1 MLDKDPSFKAP
12 SRKHQPKGL
21 TFLFEDRDIIV
32 VDKSPGL
39 LTMGTER
46 EKENTAHFLLNDYI
60 RKGNSRSRNRVYI
73 VHRLD
78 RETSGVLIFAKSEGA
93 KEYLQDKWKNFS
105 KKYFAVVHGKL
116 AKPEGVFTSYLMENK
131 AFRVYSTNDPN
142 GKYAQT
148 GYKVIRQSDLFSL
161 VEVDLFTGRKHQ
173 IRVHF
178 SEAGHPVAGD
188 KIYGAADKSVKRLA
202 LHAASLTIT
211 HPFNGREMK
220 FETDV
225 PPYFK
230 TLLKQRD

>member
-1 MLDKDPSFKAP
+1 MHDQHPSFKAP

-21 TFLFEDRDIIV
+21 TFLYEDRDIIV

-46 EKENTAHFLLNDYI
+46 EKENTAHFLLNDYV

-78 RETSGVLIFAKSEGA
+78 RETSGVLIFAKSEKA
-93 KEYLQDKWKNFS
+93 KEYLQDKWKTFT
-105 KKYFAVVHGKL
+105 KKYFAVVHGRLSKT
-116 AKPEGVFTSYLMENK
+116 EGMFTSYLMENK

-142 GKYAQT
+142 GKFAQT

-188 KIYGAADKSVKRLA
+188 KIYGTPDKNVKRLA
-202 LHAASLTIT
+202 LHAASLVIT

-225 PPYFK
+225 PAYFK
-230 TLLKQRD
+230 TLLKQSD